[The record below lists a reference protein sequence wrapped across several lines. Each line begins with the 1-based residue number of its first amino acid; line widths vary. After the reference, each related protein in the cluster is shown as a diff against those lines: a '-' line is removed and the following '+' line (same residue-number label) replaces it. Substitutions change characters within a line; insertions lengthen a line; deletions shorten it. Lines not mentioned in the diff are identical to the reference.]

1 MIHLSQSQLQ
11 TLEACPRKFQY
22 IYLEQLSPPLDPLQQ
37 ESLIWGSNFHLI
49 MQQRELGLPVGIGSD
64 RQVSLDADMQKAIAA
79 LLTAAPE
86 LFETQPQTF
95 RSAIT
100 EHNLSTNTEA
110 FQIINTDKYNLSTSP
125 ERSRRAEYP
134 LTLELQ
140 GYLFTVI
147 YDLFIAAPDTAQ
159 IIDWKTHQKPLKSE
173 FLEQQWQTK
182 LYLYILAATTS
193 YAPEQITMTYWFV
206 KNSPQPQQVTIAYN
220 QETHQQTHQEI
231 MDLLQ
236 ELTISLEDYQ
246 AQGIEFSQVSPKAGH
261 CVGCSF
267 AARCGRGD
275 RSSTPAITLPDI
287 ADIAEVSL

>member
-64 RQVSLDADMQKAIAA
+64 QRVSLDADMQGAIAA

-86 LFETQPQTF
+86 LFESQSQ
-95 RSAIT
+95 
-100 EHNLSTNTEA
+100 HHQKTN
-110 FQIINTDKYNLSTSP
+110 P
-125 ERSRRAEYP
+125 EQSRRAEYP
-134 LTLELQ
+134 ITLELQ

-147 YDLFIAAPDTAQ
+147 YDLLITAPDSAQ
-159 IIDWKTHQKPLKSE
+159 IIDWKTHQKPLKSD
-173 FLEQQWQTK
+173 FLSQQWQTK
-182 LYLYILAATTS
+182 LYLYLLAATTN

-220 QETHQQTHQEI
+220 QEIHQQTHQEI
-231 MDLLQ
+231 TELLQ
-236 ELTISLEDYQ
+236 ELTTSLEDYQ
-246 AQGIEFSQVSPKAGH
+246 TQGLDFSQVSPKAGH

-275 RSSTPAITLPDI
+275 RASTPAITLPNL
-287 ADIAEVSL
+287 ADIAEITL

>member
-64 RQVSLDADMQKAIAA
+64 RQVNLDADMQKAIVA
-79 LLTAAPE
+79 LLNAAPE
-86 LFETQPQTF
+86 LFQTQPQTF
-95 RSAIT
+95 DSVIT
-100 EHNLSTNTEA
+100 E
-110 FQIINTDKYNLSTSP
+110 YNLSANP

-147 YDLFIAAPDTAQ
+147 YDLLLTTPDTAQ
-159 IIDWKTHQKPLKSE
+159 IIDWKTHQKPLKSD
-173 FLEQQWQTK
+173 FLKQQWQTK
-182 LYLYILAATTS
+182 LYLYLLAATTS

-206 KNSPQPQQVTIAYN
+206 KNSPQPQKVTITYN
-220 QETHQQTHQEI
+220 QETHQQIHQEI
-231 MDLLQ
+231 TELLQ
-236 ELTISLEDYQ
+236 ELTTSLEDYQ
-246 AQGIEFSQVSPKAGH
+246 TQGIEFSQVSPKAGH

-275 RSSTPAITLPDI
+275 RSSTPAITLPDL
-287 ADIAEVSL
+287 ADIAEITL